1 MTEELSLFES
11 VNKQKKESFHKWFNR
26 WFERME
32 FEDKIKKSAMKGYSY
47 LVISISDLSTEQTYL
62 KRRLRDKQTVILLQK
77 NLPDFSIE
85 YKEEQGD
92 RMLLN
97 AKIGTWEKDYI
108 SIYW

>member
-1 MTEELSLFES
+1 MTEELTLFET

-32 FEDKIKKSAMKGYSY
+32 FEEKIKKSAMKGYSS
-47 LVISISDLSTEQTYL
+47 LSISISDLSTEQAYL

-77 NLPDFSIE
+77 KLIDFFIE
-85 YKEEQGD
+85 YKEERGD

-97 AKIGTWEKDYI
+97 VKIGTWEKDYI
-108 SIYW
+108 SISW